1 MAEEKKV
8 AAYTLDIIINALK
21 FYYGEILRK
30 NFIYEVMRLK
40 KDKKL
45 PVVLSRKEVKKMLQ
59 TTENIK
65 HKAILMLIYFDGLL
79 VGKAVRLRSE
89 NIDTNWQLINIRVS
103 KGRKDRYTLLFDVAL
118 QILQEYRKK
127 EKNEKWL
134 FLSWN

>member
-127 EKNEKWL
+127 
-134 FLSWN
+134 